1 MGGVRLPKRGCLL
14 LERTTAARIAWLL
27 QKVEN
32 PGQYADPCSLRL
44 LALLSS
50 VSGDRQEA
58 RRQVG
63 LEREEGESSEEKG
76 RNKALETHRL
86 GEGPQPYRSVDC
98 WFRSMLAQAANKEE
112 KEVVLAK
119 RACCKTRL

>member
-1 MGGVRLPKRGCLL
+1 MPKRGCLL

-27 QKVEN
+27 QKVEI
-32 PGQYADPCSLRL
+32 QDSTQIHVLCASLPF
-44 LALLSS
+44 LSS

-63 LEREEGESSEEKG
+63 LEKEGGESSEEKG

-112 KEVVLAK
+112 KEIVSHPPAPRK
-119 RACCKTRL
+119 RACQGAA